1 MAFKPVFTEQ
11 HVTIGQVDERGKA
24 FNTSVTSLFF
34 KVTTYYVYLIYGLVA
49 VSHYIPKIILLDNEF
64 TT

>member
-11 HVTIGQVDERGKA
+11 HVTVGQVDERGKA
-24 FNTSVTSLFF
+24 FNFSVTPLPFN
-34 KVTTYYVYLIYGLVA
+34 VTIYSVHLIYGLVA